1 MACGILCKP
10 KQHFFHQRF
19 SGLLT
24 PRHRDEVFV
33 RTLTRCHGRPHDKEH
48 PHCDPLQRGGQQAT
62 LLQDGVYDFILQGN
76 QQEDEHCI
84 KHGEPG
90 SWEAER
96 QLVGVNKGADE
107 EKWVQ
112 KRKENKKKTKTIKKQ
127 TTGQLLRMSM
137 HRSTAHV

>member
-1 MACGILCKP
+1 M
-10 KQHFFHQRF
+10 
-19 SGLLT
+19 

-33 RTLTRCHGRPHDKEH
+33 RALTRCHGRPHDKEH
-48 PHCDPLQRGGQQAT
+48 PHCDPFQGGGQQTT

-76 QQEDEHCI
+76 QQKDEHCI

-107 EKWVQ
+107 EKQAQ
-112 KRKENKKKTKTIKKQ
+112 KRKEKENKNNKNKNKLQDSCSECQCI
-127 TTGQLLRMSM
+127 GAQLMYKR
-137 HRSTAHV
+137 V

>member
-1 MACGILCKP
+1 MACGILCTP
-10 KQHFFHQRF
+10 KHHFFHQRL

-33 RTLTRCHGRPHDKEH
+33 RALTRRYSRPHDKEH
-48 PHCDPLQRGGQQAT
+48 PHCNPLQGGGQKAT

-96 QLVGVNKGADE
+96 QLVGVNKGAGKTGAIK
-107 EKWVQ
+107 EKNT
-112 KRKENKKKTKTIKKQ
+112 KRKQKQ
-127 TTGQLLRMSM
+127 QIQTSGPPLRTSM